1 MKNFI
6 LLILSFLVFNAVD
19 AQPWLEN
26 LPVEKSSS
34 TFTFYDYQNA
44 FNTYWEPYQVKRG
57 YFTDKEGKVRKA
69 PGWKQFKRWEYFWKS
84 RVDSETGAFNSTDIN
99 ALYKE
104 EKRNSAFKSSGELWV
119 SLGPSFS
126 DGGYAGIGRINALA
140 YHPSDT
146 NMIWAGTASG
156 GLWVTSDGG
165 KNWSVLND
173 DMQSLGVSDII
184 IPSDFA
190 TSNTI
195 YLATGDRDAYDTRS
209 IGLLKS
215 VDAGANWETVN
226 LDFTTDQGAII
237 NRVLLDPVGHTNM
250 LVAGNFGV
258 YKSFYS
264 KFKKGQGLAWKQVSS
279 LVFIDMKQKPGDFN
293 VIYGST
299 KSGGIYVSTD
309 NGDTWTQS
317 LAVDGGRRVELAV
330 SPAAP
335 NCVYAVVANDEHG
348 LSGIYKSVADTL
360 NFELVYDG
368 SKDGANL
375 LGWDFGTDDGG
386 QGWYDLTIAV
396 SPTDTSKIIV
406 GGVNAWMSVNGG
418 LDFDMVNH
426 WYGGFASPAV
436 HADKHYMGF
445 QPITGKFFEGN
456 DGGIYYTHDFENWE
470 DISNGIVHSQI
481 YRLGTSA
488 TDPAETIVGLQDN
501 GTKLNNGSTWED
513 VRGGDGT
520 ECIIDYTNKN
530 IQYGAYVNG
539 QIYRTTDRWISA
551 TEISAKI
558 PGDLEGAWVTPYI
571 INPIDPKVLYIGYEE
586 VWRTK
591 NSGATFEQISSFQGA
606 NIESM
611 VISPSDTATLYVATS
626 SKLFSTNDGGITWTD
641 VTGNLPMGSGYI
653 NYLTVKY
660 DDPNTVWRAMS
671 GYSPNGVYQSTN
683 GGLTWVNISEG
694 LPEIPCNT
702 LVQNKLNTNEI
713 ELYAG
718 TDVGVYLKRGN
729 NPWTF
734 FSTGLPNVIVN
745 ELEIYYDPVNPSQ
758 SKLRAATYG
767 RGLWE
772 TTIYQGSVET
782 GIAPL
787 IDLADAIYPNPSN
800 GKFKIDFKDY
810 DGKEIELEVHSLS
823 GKLIYKKTLNNA
835 SNSINLKDY
844 ANGIYVLQVKKGNR
858 WYGQNIVIQK

>member
-1 MKNFI
+1 MKKCI
-6 LLILSFLVFNAVD
+6 LFILSFFVIIAVD
-19 AQPWLEN
+19 AQPWMEN
-26 LPVEKSSS
+26 LPTEKSSS
-34 TFTFYDYQNA
+34 SYTFYDYQKA

-57 YFTDKEGKVRKA
+57 YFTDKEGVVRKA

-84 RVDSETGAFNSTDIN
+84 RVDAQTGAFNSTDIN
-99 ALYKE
+99 AIYKE
-104 EKRNSAFKSSGELWV
+104 EKSKSAFKNSGELWV
-119 SLGPSFS
+119 SLGPSHS
-126 DGGYAGIGRINALA
+126 EGGYAGIGRVNALA
-140 YHPSDT
+140 FNPSDS

-156 GLWVTSDGG
+156 GLWVTADGG

-184 IPSDFA
+184 IPSNFA
-190 TSNTI
+190 TSQTI

-215 VDAGANWETVN
+215 VDAGANWESMN

-237 NRVLLDPVGHTNM
+237 NRVLLDPVGNINM
-250 LVAGNFGV
+250 IAAGNFGV

-264 KFKKGQGLAWKQVSS
+264 KFKKEQGLAWKQVSS
-279 LVFIDMKQKPGDFN
+279 LVFIDIKQKPGNFD
-293 VIYGST
+293 VLYGST

-309 NGDTWTQS
+309 NGETWTQS

-335 NCVYAVVANDEHG
+335 GCVYAVVANGDHG
-348 LSGIYKSVADTL
+348 LSGIYKSIDDGA
-360 NFELVYDG
+360 NFDLVYDG
-368 SKDGANL
+368 SNDGANL

-396 SPTDTSKIIV
+396 SPTDTSKIII

-426 WYGGFASPAV
+426 WYGGFGSPAV
-436 HADKHYMGF
+436 HADKHFMGF
-445 QPITGKFFEGN
+445 QPLTGKFFEGN
-456 DGGIYYTHDFENWE
+456 DGGIYQTHDFENWE

-488 TDPAETIVGLQDN
+488 TDPFETIVGLQDN
-501 GTKLNNGSTWED
+501 GTKLNNESSWED
-513 VRGGDGT
+513 VTGGDGT

-539 QIYRTTDRWISA
+539 EIYRTTNRWLSTTKIS
-551 TEISAKI
+551 SKI

-591 NSGATFEQISSFQGA
+591 NSGVSFEQISSFQGA
-606 NIESM
+606 NLEAMAIA
-611 VISPSDTATLYVATS
+611 PSDTATLYVSTS
-626 SKLFSTNDGGITWTD
+626 SKLFRTNDGGLTWID

-653 NYLTVKY
+653 NYLAVKH

-671 GYSPNGVYQSTN
+671 GYSPNGVYQSSD
-683 GGLTWVNISEG
+683 GGLTWVNIAEG

-702 LVQNKLNTNEI
+702 IVQNKLNTNEV

-718 TDVGVYLKRGN
+718 TDVGVYLKLGDS
-729 NPWTF
+729 PWTL
-734 FSTGLPNVIVN
+734 FSTGLPNVVVS
-745 ELEIYYDPVNPSQ
+745 ELEIYYDPVDPSQ

-772 TTIYQGSVET
+772 TTIYQSSIGT

-787 IDLADAIYPNPSN
+787 INLADAIYPNPSS
-800 GKFKIDFKDY
+800 GKFKIDFTAF

-823 GKLIYKKTLNNA
+823 GKLIYKKTLFNA
-835 SNSINLKDY
+835 SNTIDLKDY

-858 WYGQNIVIQK
+858 WYGQNIVIRK